1 MPFTQIRLA
10 PDMKKTHIHIDML
23 KKKLLL
29 FSLLLLG
36 LFRAQATH
44 YYGSDLTY
52 ECLGPDSFRIWH
64 MGVWDCAAV
73 NYLPPTLN
81 ITAISGSCGAPT
93 IYPWVTASQSTMTN
107 YPPGWPTNCTFPS
120 SMYSGYITRWYYS
133 DVKFPTAATCAYRVS
148 YGLCCRMGSTTSMTG
163 NQSYYQQIDTLHVS
177 ASSCNSSPQ
186 WDGPPVLYIYQNQPH
201 IYDQSATDP
210 DGDSVAYR
218 FTPSLISAGTSVSY
232 NAGYSPTS
240 PLGANY
246 AFNLDPVTGILEVV
260 PGSGAGWQIGFM
272 VITAEEWRNGVK
284 IGEVNRETILISGPT
299 ATWCAGNN
307 APTWQL
313 QEQRTYSA
321 PSIFTNYGRIIGTDS
336 VLLHPNTELRIRIQ
350 GLDADPGQATR
361 IVWLQDQAYGV
372 LSDTFLVPAD
382 TIDGISPWAEFRWI
396 PPTLTGTYQTTFA
409 LLDTA
414 CNPMSMYLQHL
425 TVVIADTGHVWPG
438 DANNDLTADFL
449 DLFPIGLAY
458 ANTGPARSAQDNL
471 WYGHTASA
479 WNDTLLGPLDKK
491 YVDSDGSGTIDDDD
505 TLAITLNYGLVHTKG
520 RIAARGSGADPALVF
535 DVLQDSAEVGDTVTA
550 AIYLGDAFI
559 PANNVYGIGFQI
571 AYDPAA
577 IDSSTFQ
584 LVFQPSWIGDASNTL
599 SIVHNDPVQALC
611 DGAQVRKTHTAVSGM
626 GQIATATFIIID
638 NIDGKRAQLDS
649 ILGQFFFTQAY
660 LIGLDGN
667 ALPINPLGDSLMV
680 YQLSVDRPGPGLVDA
695 PTLYP
700 VPSSG
705 LIQVK
710 APGHEL
716 ATLEVLDLSGRLL
729 ARYDGQGLDRLRLDL
744 GDLPSGTYFLNIHS
758 NMGRFTRRLVL
769 QN

>member
-1 MPFTQIRLA
+1 
-10 PDMKKTHIHIDML
+10 MKKMHIHIDML

-36 LFRAQATH
+36 LFRVQASH
-44 YYGSDLTY
+44 YYGFDLTY

-73 NYLPPTLN
+73 SNLLPN
-81 ITAISGSCGAPT
+81 VVITPLTGSCGAPT
-93 IYPWVTASQSTMTN
+93 IYPWVLASQSSMSPF
-107 YPPGWPTNCTFPS
+107 PPSTITNCVNPGSTINS
-120 SMYSGYITRWYYS
+120 YLTRKYYR
-133 DVKFPTAATCAYRVS
+133 DVKFPTAATCAYNVS
-148 YGLCCRMGSTTSMTG
+148 FGTCCRSGSSNSMPG
-163 NQSYYQQIDTLHVS
+163 SQSYYMQIDTLHVN

-186 WDGPPVLYIYQNQPH
+186 WDGPPVLYIFAGQPH

-218 FTPSLISAGTSVSY
+218 FTPSLAAAGTSVNY
-232 NAGYSPTS
+232 NPGYSPTS
-240 PLGANY
+240 PLGATY
-246 AFNLDPVTGILEVV
+246 TFNLDPVTGILEVV
-260 PGSGAGWQIGFM
+260 PGSAANFQFGYM
-272 VITAEEWRNGVK
+272 VVTAEEWRNGVK
-284 IGEVNRETILISGPT
+284 IGEVNRETILLASPF
-299 ATWCAGNN
+299 ASLCAGNN

-313 QEQRTYSA
+313 QEQRVYSA
-321 PSIFTNYGRIIGTDS
+321 PSIFTNHGRDIGSDS
-336 VLLHPNTELRIRIQ
+336 ILLHPNTQLRIRMQ

-361 IVWLQDQAYGV
+361 IVWLEDLPGGV

-382 TIDGISPWAEFRWI
+382 TVSGISPWAEFRWT
-396 PPTLTGTYQTTFA
+396 PPNVQSGAFRATFA
-409 LLDTA
+409 LLDTS
-414 CNPMSMYLQHL
+414 CNPMSMFLQHM
-425 TVVIADTGHVWPG
+425 TIVIEDTGHVWPG
-438 DANNDLTADFL
+438 DANNDLSANFL

-458 ANTGPARSAQDNL
+458 ASTGPPRSLGGQDNL
-471 WYGHTASA
+471 WYGHMAGA
-479 WNDTLLGPLDKK
+479 WTDTLPGPLDKK
-491 YVDSDGSGTIDDDD
+491 YVDCNGNGTINDDD

-550 AIYLGDAFI
+550 AIYLGDAFL

-584 LVFQPSWIGDASNTL
+584 LVFQPSWLGDASNTL
-599 SIVHNDPVQALC
+599 SIVHNDPLLALC

-649 ILGQFFFTQAY
+649 LLGRFFFTQAY
-660 LIGLDGN
+660 LIGLDGSP
-667 ALPINPLGDSLMV
+667 LPINPLGDSLMV
-680 YQLSVDRPGPGLVDA
+680 YQLSVERPGPSLVDA

-705 LIQVK
+705 LVQVK